1 MCVLKQALAF
11 CMTEGSGAER
21 QSAYTTVRPTS
32 CKAYTRLSEA
42 PTALYVCSAEFRLW
56 LGESAV
62 PELNSSFVQVHV
74 VGGDRGKIA
83 ESWDTLDMGLSDC
96 TLIKSGSENN
106 TLASFKLK

>member
-1 MCVLKQALAF
+1 MCILGRALAF
-11 CMTEGSGAER
+11 CMTEDSGAER

-32 CKAYTRLSEA
+32 CKAYTLLSEA
-42 PTALYVCSAEFRLW
+42 PMPLYVCSPEFRLW
-56 LGESAV
+56 LGKSAV

-74 VGGDRGKIA
+74 VGGDREKIA